1 MTEIWDKIPYK
12 TPQIYSQLFDGEY
25 HKDYEFITELSSLM
39 NKYGIDIK
47 LGIGCNLI
55 SEMIRNNIATLYN
68 TIQYN
73 KKI

>member
-1 MTEIWDKIPYK
+1 MEIWDKIPYK
-12 TPQIYSQLFDGEY
+12 TPQIYSHLFDGEY
-25 HKDYEFITELSSLM
+25 DKDYEFIAELSSLV
-39 NKYGIDIK
+39 NKYGIDVK
-47 LGIGCNLI
+47 LGIGCNRI